1 MSAVREQLLVSAF
14 WSIRRPQAALTAG
27 HFVIRLNDPA
37 MEFSADSAGDLLH
50 CYHRLVGAIE
60 QLHGP
65 VVAQIYVALNWQPV
79 GDAIGEPVAE
89 TSTPTVHVFLQ
100 GARLPAVS
108 SILQLPA
115 HDRVPHDGAAET
127 DAVLRAALHS
137 QTGPAAGVADLPPG
151 SAFRINELSDVQ
163 WTAVLE
169 PCSPTVGSM
178 GVERLLE
185 LAGALESLHARAA
198 PAIAGATLWACEQW
212 DAGGNGA
219 VAENSAATINLFGRR
234 HGHGENPVA
243 DFVLSGALDV
253 RQRPGWA

>member
-37 MEFSADSAGDLLH
+37 MEFSGDSAGDLLH
-50 CYHRLVGAIE
+50 CYHRLVGAME

-100 GARLPAVS
+100 GARLPSVS

-115 HDRVPHDGAAET
+115 HDRVPHDGATET
-127 DAVLRAALHS
+127 DSALREALHS
-137 QTGPAAGVADLPPG
+137 QTGPAAGVAGLPP
-151 SAFRINELSDVQ
+151 SPTFSVKELSDVQ

-169 PCSPTVGSM
+169 PRSPTVRSM
-178 GVERLLE
+178 GVERLLK
-185 LAGALESLHARAA
+185 LAATLESLHARAA

-212 DAGGNGA
+212 TAGGKGA
-219 VAENSAATINLFGRR
+219 VDGNGAATINLFGRR

-253 RQRPGWA
+253 PQQPGWA